1 MFLVK
6 GTQLSFSSAP
16 NNTPQY
22 PGLIEFE
29 SDNVWFLFSLW
40 IFCRWNPTLQGTTDL
55 GNQYINWV
63 CWISSGFSSV
73 VIQSLSCV
81 RLFATPWTA
90 ARQASPSFPISQSL
104 LKFMSIKLMML
115 SNHLILYCL
124 LLFFSS
130 VFPSIRFFSSESALY
145 IRWPKYWTTSPHQP
159 QPST

>member
-22 PGLIEFE
+22 PGLIKFE
-29 SDNVWFLFSLW
+29 SDNAWFLLSLW

-104 LKFMSIKLMML
+104 LKFMFIKLMMPF
-115 SNHLILYCL
+115 NHLILCRPL
-124 LLFFSS
+124 LLLLSIFPNIR
-130 VFPSIRFFSSESALY
+130 VFPSESALH
-145 IRWPKYWTTSPHQP
+145 IR
-159 QPST
+159 